1 MSDTHAHW
9 LARCAKVPSTQAD
22 RLLGTGGLVVI
33 APHPD
38 DETLGASALLS
49 EAARSERP
57 VGIVALTDGEASHPN
72 SRAFSRRRLADVR
85 RSEQEAAVTALG
97 LREVRWLR
105 LGLPDGGAGRDP
117 QWADAP
123 ARIAAF
129 CHATGAETLSAPHPD
144 DPHPDHHAA
153 AALAEEVRSL
163 RPDLRLLFYQVWSM
177 RLSGEA
183 PYRHGTLLPF
193 KIAIDPEA
201 KRRAIAC
208 HASQLGRLIAD
219 DPDGFVLPDWFLT
232 AQAAPQEIHALAP
245 MRGAVPPATH
255 FAALYAEGGDP
266 WHVRS
271 SRYEAQKRA
280 DNCDQLRGRTYPAG
294 LDVGCGEGHLSRAL
308 IESGI
313 ALGVTGIDREA
324 AIVER
329 ASSAHADLAPLT
341 FRRGS
346 LPDDLPDGAFDLVVM
361 SEVLYFLDEQ
371 GLAALAAQLER
382 RLAPGADLL
391 IVSYLGETGTPLSG
405 RASHDLLVALF
416 GKTLRSISLRS
427 RESYQAELLRFH
439 PEAEEGSADTAPSR

>member
-1 MSDTHAHW
+1 MSDTYAHW
-9 LARCAKVPSTQAD
+9 LARCAKAPSTKAH

-49 EAARSERP
+49 EAAHSGRP
-57 VGIVALTDGEASHPN
+57 VGIVALTDGEASHPG
-72 SRAFSRRRLADVR
+72 SKAFPRERLAEVR
-85 RSEQEAAVTALG
+85 RSEQEAALTALG
-97 LREVRWLR
+97 LRQVRWLR
-105 LGLPDGGAGRDP
+105 LSLPDGGAGRDP
-117 QWADAP
+117 RWADAP

-129 CHATGAETLSAPHPD
+129 CHAIGAETLSAPHPG

-153 AALAEEVRSL
+153 AALAEEVRTL

-183 PYRHGTLLPF
+183 PYRHEQLLPF
-193 KIAIDPEA
+193 GIATDPEA

-208 HASQLGRLIAD
+208 HASQLGQLIAD

-232 AQAAPQEIHALAP
+232 AQAAPREIHALAP
-245 MRGAVPPATH
+245 MRGSVPPPSH
-255 FAALYAEGGDP
+255 FAALYADGGDP

-271 SRYEAQKRA
+271 SRYEAAKRA
-280 DNCDQLRGRTYPAG
+280 DNCDQLKGRTYRAG
-294 LDVGCGEGHLSRAL
+294 LDIGCGEGHLSRAL

-313 ALGVTGIDREA
+313 ALGVTGIDREG

-329 ASSAHADLAPLT
+329 ASAVHADLASLT
-341 FRRGS
+341 FRSGS
-346 LPDDLPDGAFDLVVM
+346 LPDDLPDGPFDLVVM

-371 GLAALAAQLER
+371 GLSALATKVEK

-391 IVSYLGETGTPLSG
+391 IVSYRGETGTPLSG
-405 RASHDLLVALF
+405 RQSHDLLVALF
-416 GKTLRSISLRS
+416 GETLRSISLRE
-427 RESYQAELLRFH
+427 RENYQAELLRFRR
-439 PEAEEGSADTAPSR
+439 EAEEGWADTAPSR